1 MSKIGN
7 QNALKHGAFAD
18 TVLLPG
24 EDPEEVKELLAEL
37 YDEWRPE
44 GPTQIDKVHS
54 IALGMWRKRRQ
65 RRYSNKVMARSK
77 LVNKC
82 LKPNQA
88 QFDVLLDILEDL
100 GSGPV
105 AADYLSEKLTGTW
118 TDGIEKDHPRGD
130 YSSESAWR
138 AAVSGEINVALKKC
152 IQKCIPDGGEM
163 TIVDNTSTG
172 KIAELQQAFEDRID
186 AKMDRDVRVLGQI
199 KTMMAMGLGKPR
211 VPDKIEELKLIES
224 PPIQKIEE
232 TME

>member
-24 EDPEEVKELLAEL
+24 EDPEEFKELLAEL

-54 IALGMWRKRRQ
+54 IALGMWRKGRQ

-77 LVNKC
+77 LVSKC
-82 LKPNQA
+82 LKNQA
-88 QFDVLLDILEDL
+88 QFTALLDILEDL
-100 GSGPV
+100 ESGPV
-105 AADYLSEKLTGTW
+105 AEDYLSEKLTGTW
-118 TDGIEKDHPRGD
+118 TDGIGKIHPRGY

-138 AAVSGEINVALKKC
+138 AAVSGEIIVALKKC
-152 IQKCIPDGGEM
+152 IQSGGEM
-163 TIVDNTSTG
+163 KVVDDISAG
-172 KIAELQQAFEDRID
+172 KFAESQQAFEDRID
-186 AKMDRDVRVLGQI
+186 AKMDRDMKVLGQI

-232 TME
+232 IKE